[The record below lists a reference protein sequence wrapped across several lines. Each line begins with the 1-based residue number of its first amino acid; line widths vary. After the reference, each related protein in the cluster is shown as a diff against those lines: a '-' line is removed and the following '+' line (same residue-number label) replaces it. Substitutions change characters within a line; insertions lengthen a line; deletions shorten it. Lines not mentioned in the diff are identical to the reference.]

1 MKAGFCAG
9 LITNKAGIEHQS
21 LLVTSI
27 AAINKKSARD
37 DRNHSLLP
45 DFILIYTMLQTSLP
59 RAVLFLLLIFLVVAG
74 LYFAKPF
81 LIPVCFGALL
91 AMLFLPLSRWFERKK
106 VPKGLA
112 ILFCILLFLS
122 IITIIILVIS
132 WQVTDLTREISN
144 IENRVRQIVTEIEQF
159 ITNHF
164 GIPVKQQEKLWQQQA
179 QNSAANNILSNMGP
193 ILAGVLVDFIL
204 CLVYIFL
211 FMYYRTRIKKF
222 ILQLISNRQKE
233 NAQQVIH
240 DIQKVTQQYLTG
252 IGWMILCLWVMY
264 SIGFSIVGVKYAVF
278 FAILCGLL
286 EIVPFIGNFTG
297 NMLAIL
303 MVIIQGGGTGM
314 ILAVLATYAIVQ
326 FLQTYLLEPL
336 VVGAEVN
343 INPLFTIIILVLGE
357 LIWGIPGLIL
367 AIPLLGVVKIICDHI
382 EALKP
387 YGFLIGSDKKKKR
400 VLIQNK

>member
-1 MKAGFCAG
+1 
-9 LITNKAGIEHQS
+9 
-21 LLVTSI
+21 
-27 AAINKKSARD
+27 
-37 DRNHSLLP
+37 
-45 DFILIYTMLQTSLP
+45 MLQSSLP

-106 VPKGLA
+106 IPKGLA
-112 ILFCILLFLS
+112 ILFCILLFLI

-132 WQVTDLTREISN
+132 WQVTDLTREVSD
-144 IENRVRQIVTEIEQF
+144 IENRVRQMVAEIEQF

-164 GIPVKQQEKLWQQQA
+164 GIPVKQQEKLWQQQT
-179 QNSAANNILSNMGP
+179 QNSAANGILSNIGST
-193 ILAGVLVDFIL
+193 LVSLLVDFIL

-211 FMYYRTRIKKF
+211 FMYYRTRIKRF
-222 ILQLISNRQKE
+222 VLQLTSNRQKE

-314 ILAVLATYAIVQ
+314 ILAVLVTYAIVQ

-382 EALKP
+382 EPLKP
-387 YGFLIGSDKKKKR
+387 YGFLIGHDRKKKR

>member
-1 MKAGFCAG
+1 
-9 LITNKAGIEHQS
+9 
-21 LLVTSI
+21 
-27 AAINKKSARD
+27 
-37 DRNHSLLP
+37 
-45 DFILIYTMLQTSLP
+45 
-59 RAVLFLLLIFLVVAG
+59 
-74 LYFAKPF
+74 
-81 LIPVCFGALL
+81 
-91 AMLFLPLSRWFERKK
+91 
-106 VPKGLA
+106 
-112 ILFCILLFLS
+112 
-122 IITIIILVIS
+122 VIS
-132 WQVTDLTREISN
+132 WQVTDLTSEVSD
-144 IENRVRQIVTEIEQF
+144 IENMVRQMVAEIEQF

-179 QNSAANNILSNMGP
+179 QNSAANTFLSNIGST
-193 ILAGVLVDFIL
+193 LVGLLVDFIL

-222 ILQLISNRQKE
+222 VLQLISKRQKE

-343 INPLFTIIILVLGE
+343 INPLFTIIVLVLGE
-357 LIWGIPGLIL
+357 LIWGIPGLML

-382 EALKP
+382 EPLKP
-387 YGFLIGSDKKKKR
+387 YGFLIGYDRKKKR